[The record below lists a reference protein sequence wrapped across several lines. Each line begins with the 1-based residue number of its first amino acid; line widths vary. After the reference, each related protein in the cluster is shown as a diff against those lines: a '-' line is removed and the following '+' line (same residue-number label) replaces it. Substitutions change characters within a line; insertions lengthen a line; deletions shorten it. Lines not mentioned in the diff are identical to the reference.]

1 MSDKDRIKPQIQQEL
16 KTETK
21 ISVFRGPGFRG
32 PGAHLGGPVEKPKN
46 FKRTLNRLIKE
57 LKPFTFLL
65 IIVLILT
72 IVATVL
78 TLFAPK
84 ILGKAITFLFESFIE
99 KFKNSNARINF
110 TKVYNILLIL
120 GIIYLVVIIFNYIQ
134 QYIMAGVSQNLV
146 KHLRTRMMSKLN
158 RLPLKYYDSNSHG
171 DILSRFT
178 NDIDT
183 ISSTLQQGLVQ
194 VFSSIVS
201 IIGVIIMM
209 LTISPILTLITIL
222 TLPLSIFATSFI
234 AKRSQIQFREQQKL
248 LGEIN
253 GHIEESFSGH
263 IAIKSYNREE
273 DNIKSFLKINEKL
286 YNAGWKSQFF
296 SGIIMPIMN
305 FISNIGYVAIAVVG
319 GIFVA
324 KRLIKIGDIQAFI
337 QYSNQ
342 FTQPIIAISN
352 IVNLIQSTIAAS
364 ERIYEMLDEEELE
377 KENDYK
383 EDFKKYEIKS
393 IKGKIRFDSVY
404 FSYFPEQKLIE
415 NFNLFVDKGQM
426 IAIVGPT
433 GAGKTTLVNLLMR
446 FYEINKGRILI
457 DDLDSKSIT
466 RNNLRQFFGMVLQ
479 DTWLFNGT
487 IKENIAYGKE
497 NTSDEKIIDA
507 AKKAYAHHFI
517 SLLPDGYDTIIN
529 EESTNISVGEK
540 QLITIARAF
549 LKNPDILIL
558 DEATS
563 NVDSLTEIHIQ
574 MAMKKLMEGRTSF
587 VIAHRLSTIKN
598 ADRIIVMNEGK
609 IIESGTHQQLLKQ
622 KGFYWQLYQ
631 SQFLGITI

>member
-1 MSDKDRIKPQIQQEL
+1 MSDKDRIK
-16 KTETK
+16 
-21 ISVFRGPGFRG
+21 SFRGPGFRG

-46 FKRTLNRLIKE
+46 FKRSLNRLIKE

-65 IIVLILT
+65 IIVLSLT
-72 IVATVL
+72 IAATVL

-84 ILGKAITFLFESFIE
+84 ILGKAITVLFESFIE

-110 TKVYNILLIL
+110 TKIYQILFSLS
-120 GIIYLVVIIFNYIQ
+120 IIYLVAIIFNYIQ

-146 KHLRTRMMSKLN
+146 KNLRTRMMCKLN
-158 RLPLKYYDSNSHG
+158 RLPLKYYDINSHG
-171 DILSRFT
+171 DILSRFI

-209 LTISPILTLITIL
+209 LTISPILTLVTIL

-273 DNIKSFLKINEKL
+273 DNIKSFSKINEKL

-352 IVNLIQSTIAAS
+352 IVNLIQSAIAAS

-383 EDFKKYEIKS
+383 EVYKKYEIKS
-393 IKGKIRFDSVY
+393 VKGQIRFDSVY
-404 FSYFPEQKLIE
+404 FSYLPEQKLIE
-415 NFNLFVDKGQM
+415 NFDLFVEKGQM

-433 GAGKTTLVNLLMR
+433 GAGKTTLVNLLLR

-457 DDLDSKSIT
+457 DNLDSKLIT

-497 NTSDEKIIDA
+497 NTSDEEIIDA

-517 SLLPDGYDTIIN
+517 SLLPNGYDTIIN

-563 NVDSLTEIHIQ
+563 NVDSLTEVHVQ

-598 ADRIIVMNEGK
+598 ADRIIVMNKGK

-631 SQFLGITI
+631 SQFLGISI

>member
-1 MSDKDRIKPQIQQEL
+1 MSDKYKILSKDQENL
-16 KTETK
+16 RVG
-21 ISVFRGPGFRG
+21 IRGPGFRG
-32 PGAHLGGPVEKPKN
+32 PGAHLGGPAEKPKN
-46 FKRTLNRLIKE
+46 FKKSLLRLLKE
-57 LKPFTFLL
+57 LKPFNLALIFVLL
-65 IIVLILT
+65 FTISATIIT
-72 IVATVL
+72 IFT
-78 TLFAPK
+78 PK
-84 ILGKAITFLFESFIE
+84 IMGKAITVLFEGIFA
-99 KFKNSNARINF
+99 KFRNPASKIDFNKI
-110 TKVYNILLIL
+110 YNILLIL
-120 GIIYLVVIIFNYIQ
+120 GIMYVVAILFNYIQ
-134 QYIMAGVSQNLV
+134 QYIMAGVSQKLV
-146 KHLRTRMMSKLN
+146 KNLRTKMMSKLN

-183 ISSTLQQGLVQ
+183 ISSTFQQGLVQ
-194 VFSSIVS
+194 VFSSVIS

-234 AKRSQIQFREQQKL
+234 AKQSQKQFRSQQSL
-248 LGEIN
+248 LGKIN

-263 IAIKSYNREE
+263 IVIKSYNREKDSLE
-273 DNIKSFLKINEKL
+273 KFVEVNEKL
-286 YNAGWKSQFF
+286 YNVGWKAQFF

-305 FISNIGYVAIAVVG
+305 FISNIGYVVIAVVG
-319 GIFVA
+319 GIFVT
-324 KRLIKIGDIQAFI
+324 KRLITIGDIQAFI

-364 ERIYEMLDEEELE
+364 ERIFEMLDENELE
-377 KENDYK
+377 KEK
-383 EDFKKYEIKS
+383 ENLIDIKS
-393 IKGKIRFDSVY
+393 IKGEVKFDSVH
-404 FSYFPEQKLIE
+404 FSYLPEKKLIE
-415 NFNLFVDKGQM
+415 DFSLNVDEGKM

-446 FYEINKGRILI
+446 FYEIDKGQILVDNI
-457 DDLDSKSIT
+457 STKNIK
-466 RNNLRQFFGMVLQ
+466 RENLRTFFGMVLQ

-497 NTSDEKIIDA
+497 GATEEEIINA
-507 AKKAYAHHFI
+507 SKEAYAHHFI
-517 SLLPDGYDTIIN
+517 SLLPDGYNTIIN
-529 EESTNISVGEK
+529 EESSNISLGEK

-563 NVDSLTEIHIQ
+563 NVDTLTEIHVQ
-574 MAMKKLMEGRTSF
+574 KAMKKLMEGRTSF

-598 ADRIIVMNEGK
+598 ADKIIVMNEGK
-609 IIESGTHQQLLKQ
+609 IIETGNHEQLLNK
-622 KGFYWQLYQ
+622 KGFYYQLYQ
-631 SQFLGITI
+631 SQFLGIAI

>member
-1 MSDKDRIKPQIQQEL
+1 MSDKDKGRSVNNQNMRIGM
-16 KTETK
+16 
-21 ISVFRGPGFRG
+21 RGPGFRG

-46 FKRTLNRLIKE
+46 FRKSLIRLLKE
-57 LKPFTFLL
+57 LKPFN
-65 IIVLILT
+65 ISLILVLLLT
-72 IVATVL
+72 ISATIITIL
-78 TLFAPK
+78 APK
-84 ILGKAITFLFESFIE
+84 IMGKAITVLFDGIIAR
-99 KFKNSNARINF
+99 FKNHNAKIDLNKIYQILF
-110 TKVYNILLIL
+110 TL
-120 GIIYLVVIIFNYIQ
+120 GIMYLVAILFNYIQ

-146 KHLRTRMMSKLN
+146 KNLRTKMMSKLN
-158 RLPLKYYDSNSHG
+158 KMPLKYFDSNSHG

-194 VFSSIVS
+194 VFSSVIS

-209 LTISPILTLITIL
+209 LTISPILTLVTVL

-234 AKRSQIQFREQQKL
+234 AKQSQNQFRGQQKL

-263 IAIKSYNREE
+263 IVIKSYNREE
-273 DNIKSFLKINEKL
+273 DSLSKFKNINDKL
-286 YNAGWKSQFF
+286 YNVGWKAQFF
-296 SGIIMPIMN
+296 AGIIMPIMN
-305 FISNIGYVAIAVVG
+305 FISNIGYVIVAVVG
-319 GIFVA
+319 GIFVT
-324 KRLIKIGDIQAFI
+324 KRLITIGDIQAFI

-364 ERIYEMLDEEELE
+364 ERIFDMLDEQELE
-377 KENDYK
+377 KEDENIS
-383 EDFKKYEIKS
+383 EIKN
-393 IKGKIRFDSVY
+393 IKGEVKFDSIY
-404 FSYFPEQKLIE
+404 FSYLPENKLIE
-415 NFNLFVDKGQM
+415 DFSLDVEEGKM

-446 FYEINKGRILI
+446 FHEINKGRILI
-457 DDLDSKSIT
+457 DNINTKNIK
-466 RNNLRQFFGMVLQ
+466 RKNLRTFMGMVLQ

-497 NTSDEKIIDA
+497 NASDEEIIEA
-507 AKKAYAHHFI
+507 SKEAYAHHFI

-529 EESTNISVGEK
+529 EESSNISIGEK

-563 NVDSLTEIHIQ
+563 NVDTLTEVQ
-574 MAMKKLMEGRTSF
+574 VQKAMKKLMKDRTSF

-598 ADRIIVMNEGK
+598 ADKIIVMNEGR
-609 IIESGTHQQLLKQ
+609 IIETGNHQQLLDK
-622 KGFYWQLYQ
+622 KGFYYQLYQ
-631 SQFLGITI
+631 SQFLGIAI

>member
-1 MSDKDRIKPQIQQEL
+1 MTDKDKDR
-16 KTETK
+16 
-21 ISVFRGPGFRG
+21 SVNTQNMRIGMRATGFRG

-46 FKRTLNRLIKE
+46 FRKSLARLLKE
-57 LKPFTFLL
+57 LKPFN
-65 IIVLILT
+65 ISLILVLLLT
-72 IVATVL
+72 ISATIITIL
-78 TLFAPK
+78 APK
-84 ILGKAITFLFESFIE
+84 IMGKAITVLFDGIIARFR
-99 KFKNSNARINF
+99 NHNAKIDFNKIYKILF
-110 TKVYNILLIL
+110 TL
-120 GIIYLVVIIFNYIQ
+120 GIMYLVAILFNYIQ

-146 KHLRTRMMSKLN
+146 KNLRTKMMSKLN
-158 RLPLKYYDSNSHG
+158 RMPLKYFDSNSHG

-194 VFSSIVS
+194 VFSSVIS

-209 LTISPILTLITIL
+209 LTISPILTLVTVL

-234 AKRSQIQFREQQKL
+234 AKQSQNQFRGQQKL

-263 IAIKSYNREE
+263 IVIKSYNREE
-273 DNIKSFLKINEKL
+273 DSLSKFKNINDKL
-286 YNAGWKSQFF
+286 YNVGWKAQFF
-296 SGIIMPIMN
+296 AGIIMPIMN
-305 FISNIGYVAIAVVG
+305 FISNIGYVIVAVVG
-319 GIFVA
+319 GIFVT
-324 KRLIKIGDIQAFI
+324 KRLITIGDIQAFI

-364 ERIYEMLDEEELE
+364 ERIFEMLDEQELE
-377 KENDYK
+377 KEDENISK
-383 EDFKKYEIKS
+383 IKN
-393 IKGKIRFDSVY
+393 IKGEVKFDSIY
-404 FSYFPEQKLIE
+404 FSYLPEKKLIE
-415 NFNLFVDKGQM
+415 DFSLDVEEGKM

-446 FYEINKGRILI
+446 FYEINKGRIFI
-457 DDLDSKSIT
+457 DNINTKNIK
-466 RNNLRQFFGMVLQ
+466 RKNLRTFMGMVLQ

-497 NTSDEKIIDA
+497 NASDEEIIEA
-507 AKKAYAHHFI
+507 SKEAYSHHFI

-529 EESTNISVGEK
+529 EESSNISIGEK

-563 NVDSLTEIHIQ
+563 NVDTLTEVQ
-574 MAMKKLMEGRTSF
+574 VQKAMKKLMKDRTSF

-598 ADRIIVMNEGK
+598 ADKIIVMNEGK
-609 IIESGTHQQLLKQ
+609 IIEIGNHQQLLDK
-622 KGFYWQLYQ
+622 KGFYYQLYQ
-631 SQFLGITI
+631 SQFLGIAI